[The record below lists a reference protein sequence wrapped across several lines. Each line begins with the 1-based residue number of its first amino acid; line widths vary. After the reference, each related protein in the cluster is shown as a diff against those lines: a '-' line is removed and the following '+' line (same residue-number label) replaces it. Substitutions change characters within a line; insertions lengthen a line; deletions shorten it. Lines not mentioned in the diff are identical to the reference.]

1 MRTNNI
7 KQPSWVSALQTS
19 LDAMQAKLE
28 NAQHN
33 MDAKLDRIGSQMEE
47 HLRGVREEMGQLR
60 EYMDKHG
67 EDMKQALDS
76 FREETNRNFE
86 TAEAEMRAQKKDIE
100 ILEERTAG
108 VEEWSTDVQDI
119 ITASL
124 EQQTKLQD
132 KLSDIEGRSR
142 RNNVRI
148 WGLKEGIEGDSVSEY
163 VNRLIH
169 KELGMSED
177 IKLEIQRAHRAL
189 ALNPQPDK
197 FPRAIIVNFL
207 RFEVKEN
214 VIKTAWRTC
223 AGRGEGDAA
232 ERLAGAGLERRETY
246 AAAETGGS
254 AQVDQTSET
263 RAGRRERGDNNE
275 TRVREDRHRIGGAD
289 E

>member
-1 MRTNNI
+1 
-7 KQPSWVSALQTS
+7 
-19 LDAMQAKLE
+19 
-28 NAQHN
+28 
-33 MDAKLDRIGSQMEE
+33 
-47 HLRGVREEMGQLR
+47 
-60 EYMDKHG
+60 
-67 EDMKQALDS
+67 MKQGLDS

-214 VIKTAWRTC
+214 VIKTAWRTVMEVEGRRVTFDHDYSSEVAAKRRKY
-223 AGRGEGDAA
+223 AGLKRILKDKGIRFQSPMDTLRVYWNEGTMLYKSAQDAA
-232 ERLAGAGLERRETY
+232 RAMRQRGWQVPDSREERPTLLQRLEAARKWTRVRRP
-246 AAAETGGS
+246 
-254 AQVDQTSET
+254 
-263 RAGRRERGDNNE
+263 ERGDNNE

>member
-1 MRTNNI
+1 MRSKKGTEKKTKAEKQSGEMQAQTEHSLPLTASAIQANNDE
-7 KQPSWVSALQTS
+7 QPNWVSALQTS

-67 EDMKQALDS
+67 EDMKQGLDS

-100 ILEERTAG
+100 ILEEHTAG

-148 WGLKEGIEGDSVSEY
+148 WGLK
-163 VNRLIH
+163 
-169 KELGMSED
+169 
-177 IKLEIQRAHRAL
+177 
-189 ALNPQPDK
+189 
-197 FPRAIIVNFL
+197 
-207 RFEVKEN
+207 
-214 VIKTAWRTC
+214 
-223 AGRGEGDAA
+223 
-232 ERLAGAGLERRETY
+232 
-246 AAAETGGS
+246 
-254 AQVDQTSET
+254 
-263 RAGRRERGDNNE
+263 
-275 TRVREDRHRIGGAD
+275 
-289 E
+289 

>member
-1 MRTNNI
+1 MRSKKGTEKKTKAEKQSGEMQAQTEHSLPLTASAIQAN
-7 KQPSWVSALQTS
+7 KDEQPSWVSALQTS

-33 MDAKLDRIGSQMEE
+33 MDAKLDRVGSQIEE

-67 EDMKQALDS
+67 EDMKQGLDS

-119 ITASL
+119 IMASL

-132 KLSDIEGRSR
+132 KLSDIEGSSR

-163 VNRLIH
+163 VR
-169 KELGMSED
+169 K
-177 IKLEIQRAHRAL
+177 
-189 ALNPQPDK
+189 
-197 FPRAIIVNFL
+197 VNSQ
-207 RFEVKEN
+207 
-214 VIKTAWRTC
+214 
-223 AGRGEGDAA
+223 
-232 ERLAGAGLERRETY
+232 GAGNV
-246 AAAETGGS
+246 GGY
-254 AQVDQTSET
+254 
-263 RAGRRERGDNNE
+263 
-275 TRVREDRHRIGGAD
+275 
-289 E
+289 